1 MALQTPHISY
11 SKLGK
16 MSKCAENF
24 LKSRE
29 QIKTELD
36 REEKL
41 LKEAK
46 FDLDLDKIVSGI
58 GNGKSPCISSKNV
71 QEIYKN
77 CRNIVFEEFQQNK
90 SILIDFS
97 NGRLGNQMSSFASTF
112 ALSRQLN
119 LKQIMTHH
127 RHTMLSKYF
136 QLSKEPEILE
146 SHFCSPCK
154 DLQFLP
160 VSSAADHLG
169 QVLVMPAYP
178 NMVARYRQYLDTFRE
193 VFMFRQEFQEK
204 AQALLAKVKTDSELE
219 NPTFVAIHNR
229 RGDYKY
235 AIKSYGGKLVRR
247 KYFEL
252 ARDIFR
258 KNIKNVVFVVVSDDI
273 EWSKENIFG
282 NDTFYSVDDD
292 SEEAVG
298 IDLSIMANCNHTI
311 ITYGTFGMW
320 GAILANGKVI
330 AADNAAKESLDQMK
344 VLKEDKR
351 ERWMFLNQEK
361 TVVHYK
367 DDIELLF
374 KE

>member
-1 MALQTPHISY
+1 MDNVTFACDVFFVKWCLLFYLYIVFIVIHLKIKKMINILILIMALQTPHISY

-136 QLSKEPEILE
+136 QLSKEPGILE

-169 QVLVMPAYP
+169 QVLVIVPHTHGAGG
-178 NMVARYRQYLDTFRE
+178 
-193 VFMFRQEFQEK
+193 
-204 AQALLAKVKTDSELE
+204 ELE
-219 NPTFVAIHNR
+219 
-229 RGDYKY
+229 
-235 AIKSYGGKLVRR
+235 
-247 KYFEL
+247 
-252 ARDIFR
+252 
-258 KNIKNVVFVVVSDDI
+258 
-273 EWSKENIFG
+273 
-282 NDTFYSVDDD
+282 
-292 SEEAVG
+292 
-298 IDLSIMANCNHTI
+298 DL
-311 ITYGTFGMW
+311 
-320 GAILANGKVI
+320 L
-330 AADNAAKESLDQMK
+330 
-344 VLKEDKR
+344 
-351 ERWMFLNQEK
+351 
-361 TVVHYK
+361 
-367 DDIELLF
+367 
-374 KE
+374 